1 MNALY
6 GALYIGVFF
15 YFTKHFILKV
25 VELTVEPVWNI
36 ICICSQLKEIVIGK
50 NRSST
55 GGTNVQTIRN
65 N

>member
-25 VELTVEPVWNI
+25 VEPVWNI